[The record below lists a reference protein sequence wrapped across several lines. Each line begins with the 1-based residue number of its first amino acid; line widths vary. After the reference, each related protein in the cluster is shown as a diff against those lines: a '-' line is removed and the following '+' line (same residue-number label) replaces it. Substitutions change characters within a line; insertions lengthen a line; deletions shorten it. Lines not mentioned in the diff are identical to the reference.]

1 MNPYLVLG
9 VPLDADDARIRRAYL
24 DAVKACPPET
34 HPEQFKEVAA
44 AYEKIEDELARHRYE
59 LFDKESPGDTPL
71 EVFLRHSRR
80 TAQATP
86 LNFDAMKEFLRA
98 CSKT

>member
-24 DAVKACPPET
+24 DAVKETPPET
-34 HPEQFKEVAA
+34 HPARFKEVAA
-44 AYEKIEDELARHRYE
+44 AYEKIKDELARYRYE
-59 LFDKESPGDTPL
+59 LFDTTCSSDSPL
-71 EVFLRHSRR
+71 EVVLRHSY
-80 TAQATP
+80 ATVRSAP
-86 LNFDAMKEFLRA
+86 LGFDAMKEFLRA